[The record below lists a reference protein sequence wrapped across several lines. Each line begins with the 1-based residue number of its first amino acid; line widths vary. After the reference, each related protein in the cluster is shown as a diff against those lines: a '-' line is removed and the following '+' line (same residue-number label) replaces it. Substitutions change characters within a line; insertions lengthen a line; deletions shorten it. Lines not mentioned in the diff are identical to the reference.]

1 MLIHAVL
8 CWCQCHV
15 CVASQRDLE
24 SIRSHLLQRKG
35 ALINLTGDD
44 RALSAA
50 TAHVN
55 DLLTRLP
62 ETAASS
68 SNGGGT
74 SSWQQQ
80 GLLPR
85 INEALVVPTQ
95 VRLGGFEPV
104 TCWFFAPMA
113 AYHHVKPHK
122 LQGLLLC
129 FTHIMHCFTLLHSSQ
144 AHNLVTPPP
153 PSHTH
158 HLSTHTPDAP
168 GELCR
173 QGCQPVC

>member
-1 MLIHAVL
+1 VGKQVQCDAHPWRQCSTCQAARGCHTWHPFIAVHAAQSL
-8 CWCQCHV
+8 SHLLHSHAQLATHFRPTNTHPPHCLSSHSPLTPP
-15 CVASQRDLE
+15 SQRDLE

-35 ALINLTGDD
+35 ALVNLTGDD

-55 DLLTRLP
+55 DLLSRLP

-68 SNGGGT
+68 SNGSS

-95 VRLGGFEPV
+95 VRHVRRRGIEPATSRV
-104 TCWFFAPMA
+104 ALRLQQ
-113 AYHHVKPHK
+113 HV
-122 LQGLLLC
+122 
-129 FTHIMHCFTLLHSSQ
+129 
-144 AHNLVTPPP
+144 
-153 PSHTH
+153 
-158 HLSTHTPDAP
+158 
-168 GELCR
+168 
-173 QGCQPVC
+173 